1 MKPCR
6 LFSTAAMLR
15 VPESLAAAEAKL
27 GLLRGNFG
35 AVKSGQSVSPSAVTR
50 K

>member
-6 LFSTAAMLR
+6 LFLTAAMLR
-15 VPESLAAAEAKL
+15 VRESLAAAEGKL
-27 GLLRGNFG
+27 GLLRWNFG
-35 AVKSGQSVSPSAVTR
+35 AVESGQSVSPSAVTR